1 VTSEDETSAETV
13 NSLYSLRF
21 GLDGQ
26 SRAFLRRF
34 FITIVGIAF
43 VAFALAPEAPLRSFG
58 TMMLV
63 AATLD
68 SVVATLRRDR
78 MNAPSLNYWDGSAGF
93 LAVGCLVRLL
103 A

>member
-1 VTSEDETSAETV
+1 V
-13 NSLYSLRF
+13 NSPHSLRF
-21 GLDGQ
+21 ELDGKFR
-26 SRAFLRRF
+26 SFMRRF

-43 VAFALAPEAPLRSFG
+43 VAFALAPQAPLHSFG

-68 SVVATLRRDR
+68 CVVATLRRDR

-93 LAVGCLVRLL
+93 LAVGCLVELL
-103 A
+103 T